1 MELQE
6 LKEIVENKFSVN
18 LSEKNRKRHV
28 VYCKKVYIK
37 LAHSLNSYS
46 LAAIGKII
54 DMPHDNV
61 IYHNNR
67 FNDIDDL
74 HRQGYNKIV
83 KEYGFNAELLH
94 IKQQVKFL
102 KKKDNNFDLPAYIV
116 DHLKDYTE
124 EQLLEV
130 YATRLKPYK
139 KMQDSKITDLDLIE
153 KQLIERKKLKT
164 A

>member
-18 LSEKNRKRHV
+18 ISEKNRKRHV

-46 LAAIGKII
+46 LQNIGKII

-61 IYHNNR
+61 IYHLKR
-67 FNDIDDL
+67 FEDLDDL
-74 HRQGYNKIV
+74 HKQGYNQLV
-83 KEYGFNAELLH
+83 KEFGFNAELRE
-94 IKQQVKFL
+94 IKQKAKFL
-102 KKKDNNFDLPAYIV
+102 KKIDNTFDLPAYIV

-153 KQLIERKKLKT
+153 KQLKQRQSV
-164 A
+164 

>member
-28 VYCKKVYIK
+28 VYCKKIYIN
-37 LAHSLNSYS
+37 LAHSLNKYT
-46 LAAIGKII
+46 LAYIGKII

-61 IYHNNR
+61 IYHLKR
-67 FNDIDDL
+67 FEDLDDL
-74 HRQGYNKIV
+74 HKQGYNEIV
-83 KEYGFNAELLH
+83 KEYRFNSELLH
-94 IKQQVKFL
+94 IKQKVKFL
-102 KKKDNNFDLPAYIV
+102 KKKDNTFDLPAYIV
-116 DHLKDYTE
+116 EHLKNYTQ

-153 KQLIERKKLKT
+153 KQLNERKKLKT